1 MFQVS
6 FLVFFFCFVFLFFP
20 EDTVMNRNIRQ
31 GSRALAAFTVTVALA
46 VAATAMTLVPD
57 EAVQSV
63 DSLTT
68 ATTQLDKLLSADLFN

>member
-1 MFQVS
+1 MTVS
-6 FLVFFFCFVFLFFP
+6 IVFLFS
-20 EDTVMNRNIRQ
+20 EDPVMNRNFRK

-46 VAATAMTLVPD
+46 VAATAMTLIPD

-68 ATTQLDKLLSADLFN
+68 ANTQLDKLLSAELFN

>member
-1 MFQVS
+1 
-6 FLVFFFCFVFLFFP
+6 
-20 EDTVMNRNIRQ
+20 MNRKIHH

-46 VAATAMTLVPD
+46 VAATAMTLIPD

-68 ATTQLDKLLSADLFN
+68 ANIQLDKLLNADLFN

>member
-1 MFQVS
+1 MTVS
-6 FLVFFFCFVFLFFP
+6 IVFLFS
-20 EDTVMNRNIRQ
+20 EDPVMNRNIRQ

-46 VAATAMTLVPD
+46 VAATAMTLIPD

-68 ATTQLDKLLSADLFN
+68 ANTQLDKLLSAELFN